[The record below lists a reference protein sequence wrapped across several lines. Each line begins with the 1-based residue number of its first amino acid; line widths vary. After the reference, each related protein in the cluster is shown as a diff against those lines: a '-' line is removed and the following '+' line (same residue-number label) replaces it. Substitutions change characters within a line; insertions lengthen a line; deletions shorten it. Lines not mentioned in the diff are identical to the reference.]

1 MMEYKTKTVKTAV
14 AYGINKDNQEKT
26 KVMNVRYV
34 RFNRKIRSDFSFRQ
48 TAYTDLISPFLLNK
62 INNLHNLQ
70 NSLSCLSFKGYENPA
85 FVSRNF
91 NENFNNF
98 EKNQN
103 WGFFNLLNKKQEK
116 STIAKVTFTNNPT
129 LKITQTE
136 STKTKADYKARFDYT
151 HTFYYPTYIAK
162 IGNINNNKFL
172 INSENFL

>member
-26 KVMNVRYV
+26 KVMNIRYAG
-34 RFNRKIRSDFSFRQ
+34 FNRKIRSDFSFRQ
-48 TAYTDLISPFLLNK
+48 TAYTDLISPFLLKK

-70 NSLSCLSFKGYENPA
+70 NSLSCLSFKGSENPA

-98 EKNQN
+98 EKNHN
-103 WGFFNLLNKKQEK
+103 GFFNLLNKKQEK
-116 STIAKVTFTNNPT
+116 STIANVTFTNNSI

-162 IGNINNNKFL
+162 IEDINNKFL
-172 INSENFL
+172 INQENFL